1 MAKFISVY
9 DGHTRKRLA
18 YLQNA
23 YNISYIKNTATLW
36 TGEFSLPYS
45 DPKTKYCKAFNLV
58 ELWDEDAGG
67 KSRYVGL
74 FRIVPYTE
82 NTLDINGPNI
92 VYQLEH
98 VLSTLL
104 DDTMIGYHEVGNLG
118 VYTNQSIG
126 YILNNQ
132 SEDRWV
138 LKDCDYEHQFLYGWQ
153 NENLLSALFSI
164 VQPFEETDYY
174 WDFDTTSFPWA
185 LSLRKTNTIP
195 KIDIRYKKN
204 LNGLTRTVDPT
215 NLTTRLY
222 CYGYGD
228 GDNVLGISEV
238 NNGIPYLE
246 SPNVGKYGVVTQT
259 WTDERFTV
267 AESLLAVG
275 QAILKRLEQPAITYE
290 LDIQTIYTAGNLD
303 IGDIVRVVSIG
314 LDELMTVTTISKS
327 DVTGAPQSG
336 KIELGQGTIDI
347 SSSIA
352 ELADRQRIAENYSQG
367 AESIF
372 TDSFTDNADS
382 NNPAEITFI
391 IPDNVVHV
399 NEIVFSCDLTNFRA
413 YSKAIKGGGGGDK
426 TTDDGGSDTITS
438 NDGGANTI
446 TSYDGGEITRAS
458 YGGGGGTAVSA
469 DGGGR
474 STTSS
479 NGGNWTETVSVT
491 NVLPSPDAP
500 GVHNHG
506 MSQGDYFAT
515 GVYPIISDGVVVDVW
530 VSYSRYGW
538 SDSGDHY
545 HKITIPSH
553 THTVNIPDHTHSVYL
568 PTHNH
573 DVYLP
578 NHTHGINIP
587 THNHSINIPAHHHD
601 FALPNHTHDIDYG
614 IYKGPTATSMDV
626 YLDDTLIGTYDSS
639 ISNINLIDYMS
650 KNANGNIMRG
660 KHTIKVVPNNL
671 TRVECIFQIRLFTN
685 MHGGKQY

>member
-23 YNISYIKNTATLW
+23 YNIGYVKNTATLW
-36 TGEFSLPYS
+36 TGQFTLPYS
-45 DPKTKYCKAFNLV
+45 DPKTKYCQSFNLV

-67 KSRYVGL
+67 KNRYVGL
-74 FRIVPYTE
+74 FRIMPRVE
-82 NTLDINGPNI
+82 DTLGTDANI

-104 DDTMIGYHEVGNLG
+104 DDIMIGYHEVGNTG
-118 VYTNQSIG
+118 VYTAQSIG
-126 YILNNQ
+126 YILDNQ
-132 SEDRWV
+132 SDTRWV
-138 LKDCDYEHQFLYGWQ
+138 LKDCDYDHQFLYGWQ

-174 WDFDTTSFPWA
+174 WEFDTQSFPWS
-185 LSLRKTNTIP
+185 LSLKQTIP
-195 KIDIRYKKN
+195 VPKADIRYRKN

-238 NNGIPYLE
+238 NNGLPYID
-246 SPNVGKYGVVTQT
+246 SPNIEKYGVITQT

-267 AESLLAVG
+267 ADSLLAVG
-275 QAILKRLEQPAITYE
+275 QAMLDQLEEPAVTYE
-290 LDIQTIYTAGNLD
+290 LDIQTIYTAGNLN
-303 IGDIVRVVSIG
+303 IGDTVRVVSIG
-314 LDELMTVTTISKS
+314 LDELMTVTTITKN

-336 KIELGQGTIDI
+336 KVSLGQGTIDI
-347 SSSIA
+347 STSLA

-372 TDSFTDNADS
+372 TDSFVDNADAT
-382 NNPAEITFI
+382 NPAEVTFI

-399 NEIVFSCDLTNFRA
+399 NEIVFSCSLTNFRA
-413 YSKAIKGGGGGDK
+413 YSKAIRGGGGGDR
-426 TTDDGGSDTITS
+426 TTDDGGASTLTS
-438 NDGGANTI
+438 RDGGANTL
-446 TSYDGGEITRAS
+446 TSLGGGETTRAS
-458 YGGGGGTAVSA
+458 YGGGGSTLASA

-474 STTSS
+474 TTSS
-479 NGGNWTETVSVT
+479 SSGGGTSYSVSVT
-491 NVLPSPDAP
+491 NVWPSQNAP

-506 MSQGDYFAT
+506 LPAGPLLT
-515 GVYPIISDGVVVDVW
+515 GISVTKDADGKVTNVGYSSANFVW
-530 VSYSRYGW
+530 
-538 SDSGDHY
+538 SGDHY
-545 HKITIPSH
+545 HQITIPSH
-553 THTVNIPDHTHSVYL
+553 SHTVNIPDHSHHVYL
-568 PTHNH
+568 PTHTH

-578 NHTHGINIP
+578 AHTHGINIP
-587 THNHSINIPAHHHD
+587 THAHQVDIPAHHHE
-601 FALPNHTHDIDYG
+601 FSLPNHTHDIEYG
-614 IYKGPTATSMDV
+614 IFQGPVASSMNV
-626 YLDDTLIGTYDSS
+626 YLDEVLVGVYSSS
-639 ISNINLIDYMS
+639 ISNVNLIDYMS
-650 KNANGNIMRG
+650 KNANGDILRG
-660 KHTIKVVPNNL
+660 KHTIRVVPNTL

>member
-1 MAKFISVY
+1 MAKFIAVY

-23 YNISYIKNTATLW
+23 YDISYTKNTATLW

-45 DPKTKYCKAFNLV
+45 DPKTKYCQSFNLI

-67 KSRYVGL
+67 KNRYVGL
-74 FRIVPYTE
+74 FRIMPRTE
-82 NTLDINGPNI
+82 ETLGVDANV

-104 DDTMIGYHEVGNLG
+104 DDIMIGHHEVGNLG
-118 VYTNQSIG
+118 VYTDQSIG
-126 YILNNQ
+126 YILSKQ
-132 SEDRWV
+132 SEKRWV
-138 LKDCDYEHQFLYGWQ
+138 LKSCDYQHQFLYGWQ

-164 VQPFEETDYY
+164 VQPFEDTDYY
-174 WDFDTTSFPWA
+174 WDFDTTSFPWG
-185 LSLRKTNTIP
+185 LSLRKTTGIP
-195 KIDIRYKKN
+195 KADIRYKKN

-228 GDNVLGISEV
+228 GDNVLGISEL
-238 NNGIPYLE
+238 NGGLPYLE
-246 SPNVGKYGVVTQT
+246 SPNIDTYGVITQT

-275 QAILKRLEQPAITYE
+275 QAMLKRLEQPAVSYE
-290 LDIQTIYTAGNLD
+290 LDIQTIYTAGNLN
-303 IGDIVRVVSIG
+303 IGDVVRVVSIG
-314 LDELMTVTTISKS
+314 LDELMTVTTISKG

-336 KIELGQGTIDI
+336 KVSLGEGTIDI

-372 TDSFTDNADS
+372 TDSFSDNADVV
-382 NNPAEITFI
+382 NPAEITFI

-399 NEIVFSCDLTNFRA
+399 NEIAFSCVLSNFRA
-413 YSKAIKGGGGGDK
+413 YSKAIKGGGGGDR
-426 TTDDGGSDTITS
+426 TTDDGGSSNVTS
-438 NDGGANTI
+438 SDGGANTI
-446 TSYDGGEITRAS
+446 TSLGGGETTRAS

-469 DGGGR
+469 DGGG
-474 STTSS
+474 SSATS
-479 NGGNWTETVSVT
+479 NAGGYHSQVYGVT
-491 NVLPSPDAP
+491 NVLPTTQST

-506 MSQGDYFAT
+506 MASGELIYGLD
-515 GVYPIISDGVVVDVW
+515 ISRNAEGAVTDI
-530 VSYSRYGW
+530 SPRYRW
-538 SDSGDHY
+538 FQASGDHT
-545 HKITIPSH
+545 HWITIDSH
-553 THTVNIPDHTHSVYL
+553 QHSIWIPDHTHYVYL
-568 PTHNH
+568 PTHTH

-578 NHTHGINIP
+578 THTHGINIP
-587 THNHSINIPAHHHD
+587 THTHAVDIPTHHHD
-601 FALPNHTHDIDYG
+601 YSLPNHTHDIEYG
-614 IYKGPTATSMDV
+614 IYKGPSATKMTV
-626 YLDDTLIGTYDSS
+626 YLDDTLVGTYGPS
-639 ISNINLIDYMS
+639 ISAVNLIDHMS
-650 KNANGNIMRG
+650 KNANGDIMRG
-660 KHTIKVVPNNL
+660 KHVIRVVPDTL